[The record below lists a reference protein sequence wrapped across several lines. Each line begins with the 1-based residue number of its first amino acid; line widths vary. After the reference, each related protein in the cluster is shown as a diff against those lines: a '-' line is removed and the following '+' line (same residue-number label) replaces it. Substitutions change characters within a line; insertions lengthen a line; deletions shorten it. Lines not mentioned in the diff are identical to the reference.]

1 MVKKNIKGVFGIL
14 CLISTLSFAVT
25 PDFGSDGLK
34 DLNTEQKQ
42 RLINGEIVF
51 TVTDLARQEHSG
63 LIQAAVIFNQLP
75 EKTWNLLNRIEDQV
89 KYLEELEEIKVIA
102 KSPQQE
108 TVEFKARYA
117 FLTFNYRVNLTFDKE
132 GLSLFWRLDPK
143 FNNDLLELRGFW
155 RFYPFGQGKTLG
167 RYGCIISVKGIPT
180 FIEDIFKKD
189 LIARSL
195 ASMKKYVDSG
205 GMEGKVDPF

>member
-1 MVKKNIKGVFGIL
+1 MVKKIIKGVFGIL

-34 DLNTEQKQ
+34 NLNTEQRQ
-42 RLINGEIVF
+42 RLVNGEIVF
-51 TVTDLARQEHSG
+51 TVTDLVRQEHSG

-89 KYLEELEEIKVIA
+89 KYLEELEEIKVIT

-132 GLSLFWRLDPK
+132 SLSLFWRLDPK

-167 RYGCIISVKGIPT
+167 RYGCIISVKSIPT